1 MHFYSQVFTPFAF
14 FHATTDGASVG
25 SALIHRKES
34 RDRHKADFR
43 AFVQARRVNKASEA
57 SEDGGGGGSEHQA
70 KEEAAAKIL
79 DDREGTEGLRIKVP
93 TTEAPRHQQ
102 KRGAEAPGSQHPTP
116 LAPGKAGATPTGR
129 SEHKHPAQHAQG
141 KGRVQASKESPVPGG
156 AHTPHSARTGIVS
169 SSSSAS
175 LQSSPRGS
183 DAAGFNVAEFRSQKE
198 AQRQEMR
205 QLMQERR
212 AHIRKAQQQLEE
224 AVFVHGEPPTR
235 KEESPRAADQ
245 GSTFEYDKGGLR
257 EAHPGIG
264 LQHAADLA
272 FGEEHQLPGSGAGQA
287 TMLEYSVLIE
297 QMQAILRK
305 PSLDKTGPVLRSRP
319 PVHRGAQGE
328 SSLRTPEPLGFAGAG
343 HEPAMPGRALVTD
356 MILED
361 ADVETE
367 GDEDASAGPGAM
379 PYQCANGNAGDEDE
393 DEFGEEDDPISAE
406 AAALLE
412 GEVESDGEE
421 EDRKEKRWE
430 GEGDGESSEFDGDDM
445 DGEEGDAPCEQ
456 LHFARNPDPFMQPL
470 VPALLTADAM
480 LLMDPLRHALGAGD
494 QPRAPAGTD
503 APSTPPLKGLHAAG
517 THGGEGA
524 AEEKAR
530 RLKIAE
536 LQEYLVGKLGSRKV
550 SEALHLLTVNTA
562 ATLTPG
568 EERTD
573 GFYDDRDEELLNR
586 LEEILGVDSLH
597 YLDDMF
603 LLLTLQ

>member
-1 MHFYSQVFTPFAF
+1 
-14 FHATTDGASVG
+14 
-25 SALIHRKES
+25 
-34 RDRHKADFR
+34 
-43 AFVQARRVNKASEA
+43 
-57 SEDGGGGGSEHQA
+57 
-70 KEEAAAKIL
+70 
-79 DDREGTEGLRIKVP
+79 
-93 TTEAPRHQQ
+93 
-102 KRGAEAPGSQHPTP
+102 
-116 LAPGKAGATPTGR
+116 
-129 SEHKHPAQHAQG
+129 
-141 KGRVQASKESPVPGG
+141 
-156 AHTPHSARTGIVS
+156 
-169 SSSSAS
+169 
-175 LQSSPRGS
+175 
-183 DAAGFNVAEFRSQKE
+183 VAEFRSQKE

-212 AHIRKAQQQLEE
+212 AHIRKAQKQLEE
-224 AVFVHGEPPTR
+224 AVLVQGEPPAR
-235 KEESPRAADQ
+235 KEESPRAADMN
-245 GSTFEYDKGGLR
+245 SCFEHDVDEAS
-257 EAHPGIG
+257 EAHPGSAP
-264 LQHAADLA
+264 QNAADSA
-272 FGEEHQLPGSGAGQA
+272 FDRDHHQPGGTGAGQA

-305 PSLDKTGPVLRSRP
+305 PCLDKTGPVLRSRS

-328 SSLRTPEPLGFAGAG
+328 SSLRTPEPLGLAREG
-343 HEPAMPGRALVTD
+343 HEHAMLGRALVAD

-361 ADVETE
+361 ANAETE
-367 GDEDASAGPGAM
+367 GASALGAGAVD
-379 PYQCANGNAGDEDE
+379 QDEDE
-393 DEFGEEDDPISAE
+393 DVFGEEDDPISAE

-412 GEVESDGEE
+412 GEIEDSDGQEAHRN
-421 EDRKEKRWE
+421 DEKRWE

-445 DGEEGDAPCEQ
+445 EGDEEEEGDALCEQ

-480 LLMDPLRHALGAGD
+480 LLMDPLRHALGGSD
-494 QPRAPAGTD
+494 QASAPAGPD
-503 APSTPPLKGLHAAG
+503 PPSTPTPKSLHPG
-517 THGGEGA
+517 THCGEGA

-536 LQEYLVGKLGSRKV
+536 LQEYLVGKLGSHKV